1 MIFQLFLTVETAECM
16 HGRGGEGKGG
26 RRGEGMGSE
35 GGMQRG
41 VEVEGW
47 SRSFDL

>member
-1 MIFQLFLTVETAECM
+1 MIFKLFLTAEAAECVQ
-16 HGRGGEGKGG
+16 GTGGEGGA
-26 RRGEGMGSE
+26 GMGSE